1 MVNCEEAIHFNHCDD
16 DETVE
21 VPLIFRDNFVSNAN
35 GEKMI
40 DVPIPP
46 GQSDFSSGNYFYGE
60 NCPRV
65 RSCLWVWSGSGRPR
79 TSATRVWSA
88 WRPSSARLDRQSELV
103 EYYKTFTTLLLDS
116 APFDYFS
123 GQKRHNQKLTKVFFL
138 VQWSSEQSICC
149 MIFYAFLATHL
160 LRYLEYECHN

>member
-60 NCPRV
+60 NLGLSEGAELPV
-65 RSCLWVWSGSGRPR
+65 GLVWEREAKDLGNEGLE
-79 TSATRVWSA
+79 
-88 WRPSSARLDRQSELV
+88 RLEAI
-103 EYYKTFTTLLLDS
+103 KCK
-116 APFDYFS
+116 A
-123 GQKRHNQKLTKVFFL
+123 GQT
-138 VQWSSEQSICC
+138 E
-149 MIFYAFLATHL
+149 
-160 LRYLEYECHN
+160 